1 MEANNMKIG
10 IIGSGNIGT
19 AVGKKAVKPGHE
31 VIISNSRGPETL
43 AEKITE
49 IGLKATAGTVLEAS
63 KQEVVVLAVP
73 FAKISEAVKGLPNWK
88 NRIVIDA
95 TNSPEPDLETLTS
108 SEAVSKVL
116 PGARI
121 IKAFS
126 SLYAQYIDGEVN
138 GGKRVL
144 FYAGDDLEAKS
155 IVKGL
160 FEQMGFYPVDL
171 GSLAIGGKMMQYVG
185 GPLSGEHFTQIEE

>member
-1 MEANNMKIG
+1 MKIG

-19 AVGKKAVKPGHE
+19 AVGKKVVEAGHE

-49 IGLKATAGTVLEAS
+49 IGLNTTAGTVLEAS
-63 KQEVVVLAVP
+63 KQEIVVIAVP
-73 FAKISEAVKGLPNWK
+73 WPKISEAVKGLPDWK

-95 TNSPEPDLETLTS
+95 TNHQFPEEKIADLEPLTA
-108 SEAVSKVL
+108 SEVVSKAL
-116 PGARI
+116 PGARV

-160 FEQMGFYPVDL
+160 FDQMGFYPVDL
-171 GSLAIGGKMMQYVG
+171 GSLAIGGKMMQFVG
-185 GPLSGEHFTQIEE
+185 GPLSGEHFIQIEE

>member
-1 MEANNMKIG
+1 MKIG

-19 AVGKKAVKPGHE
+19 AVGKKVVEAGHE

-43 AEKITE
+43 VEKITE
-49 IGLKATAGTVLEAS
+49 IGFNTTAGTVLEAS

-73 FAKISEAVKGLPNWK
+73 WPKISEAVKGLPNWK

-95 TNSPEPDLETLTS
+95 TNQSPELIIAEQTLTS
-108 SEAVSKVL
+108 SEVLSKAL
-116 PGARI
+116 PGARV

-126 SLYAQYIDGEVN
+126 SLYAQFIDGEVN

-160 FEQMGFYPVDL
+160 FDQMGFYPVDL
-171 GSLAIGGKMMQYVG
+171 GSLAIGGKIMQYG
-185 GPLSGEHFTQIEE
+185 GPLSGENFTQIKEVV

>member
-1 MEANNMKIG
+1 MKIG

-19 AVGKKAVKPGHE
+19 AVGKKVVEAGHE
-31 VIISNSRGPETL
+31 LIISNSRGPETL
-43 AEKITE
+43 AEKISE
-49 IGLKATAGTVLEAS
+49 IGLKATSGTVLEAS
-63 KQEVVVLAVP
+63 KQEIVVIAVP
-73 FAKISEAVKGLPNWK
+73 WGKVSEAIKGLPNWK

-95 TNSPEPDLETLTS
+95 TNQPPELITAAQGTLTA
-108 SEAVSKVL
+108 SEVVSKAL
-116 PGARI
+116 PGARV

-126 SLYAQYIDGEVN
+126 SLYAQYIDGEVK

-144 FYAGDDLEAKS
+144 FYCGDDLEAKS

-160 FEQMGFYPVDL
+160 FDQMGFYPVDL

-185 GPLSGEHFTQIEE
+185 GPLSGEHFIQIEE

>member
-1 MEANNMKIG
+1 MKIG

-19 AVGKKAVKPGHE
+19 AVGKKVVEAGHE

-49 IGLKATAGTVLEAS
+49 IGLNTTAGTVLEAS
-63 KQEVVVLAVP
+63 KQEVVVIAVP
-73 FAKISEAVKGLPNWK
+73 WPKISEAVKGLPNWK

-95 TNSPEPDLETLTS
+95 TNHQFPEQKIADLEPLTA
-108 SEAVSKVL
+108 SEVVSKAL
-116 PGARI
+116 PGARV

-144 FYAGDDLEAKS
+144 FYCGDDLEAKS

-160 FEQMGFYPVDL
+160 FDQMGFYPVDL
-171 GSLAIGGKMMQYVG
+171 GSLAIGGKMMQFVG
-185 GPLSGEHFTQIEE
+185 GPLSGEHFIQIEE

>member
-1 MEANNMKIG
+1 MKIG

-19 AVGKKAVKPGHE
+19 AVGKKAVKAGLE

-43 AEKITE
+43 VEKITE
-49 IGLKATAGTVLEAS
+49 IGLKSTAGTVLEAS

-73 FAKISEAVKGLPNWK
+73 WPKISEAVKGLPNWK

-95 TNSPEPDLETLTS
+95 TNQSPELIIAEETLTS
-108 SEAVSKVL
+108 SEVLSKAL
-116 PGARI
+116 PGARV

-126 SLYAQYIDGEVN
+126 SLYAEFIDGEVN

-160 FEQMGFYPVDL
+160 FDQMGFYPVDL
-171 GSLAIGGKMMQYVG
+171 GSLAIGGKIMQYG
-185 GPLSGEHFTQIEE
+185 GPLSGENFTQIKEVV

>member
-1 MEANNMKIG
+1 MKIG

-19 AVGKKAVKPGHE
+19 AVGKKVVEAGHE
-31 VIISNSRGPETL
+31 LIISNSRGPETL
-43 AEKITE
+43 AEKISE

-63 KQEVVVLAVP
+63 KQEVVVIAVP

-88 NRIVIDA
+88 NRIVIDV
-95 TNSPEPDLETLTS
+95 TNQSPELIIAEETLTS
-108 SEAVSKVL
+108 SEVVSKAL
-116 PGARI
+116 PGARV

-126 SLYAQYIDGEVN
+126 TLYAQYIDGEVN

-155 IVKGL
+155 IVKEL
-160 FEQMGFYPVDL
+160 FDQMGFYPVDL

-185 GPLSGEHFTQIEE
+185 GPLSGEHFIQIEE

>member
-19 AVGKKAVKPGHE
+19 AVGKKVVGAGHE
-31 VIISNSRGPETL
+31 LIISNSRGPETL

-108 SEAVSKVL
+108 SEAVSKAL

>member
-1 MEANNMKIG
+1 MKIG

-19 AVGKKAVKPGHE
+19 AVGKKVVEAGPE

-49 IGLKATAGTVLEAS
+49 IGLNTTAGTVLEAS
-63 KQEVVVLAVP
+63 KQEVVVIAVP
-73 FAKISEAVKGLPNWK
+73 WPKISEAVKGLPNWK

-95 TNSPEPDLETLTS
+95 TNHQFPEQKIADLEPLTA
-108 SEAVSKVL
+108 SEVVSKAL
-116 PGARI
+116 PGARV

-144 FYAGDDLEAKS
+144 FYCGDDLEAKS

-160 FEQMGFYPVDL
+160 FDQMGFYPVDL
-171 GSLAIGGKMMQYVG
+171 GSLAIGGKMMQFVG
-185 GPLSGEHFTQIEE
+185 GPLSGEHFIQIEE

>member
-1 MEANNMKIG
+1 MKIG

-19 AVGKKAVKPGHE
+19 AVGKKAVEAGHE

-43 AEKITE
+43 VEKITE
-49 IGLKATAGTVLEAS
+49 IGLKSTAGTVLEAS

-73 FAKISEAVKGLPNWK
+73 WPKISEAVKGLPNWK

-95 TNSPEPDLETLTS
+95 TNQSPELIIAGETLTS
-108 SEAVSKVL
+108 SEVLSKVL
-116 PGARI
+116 PGARV

-160 FEQMGFYPVDL
+160 FDQMGFYPVDL
-171 GSLAIGGKMMQYVG
+171 GSLAIGGKIMQYG
-185 GPLSGEHFTQIEE
+185 GPLSGENFTQIKEVV

>member
-1 MEANNMKIG
+1 MVAMGGEANNMKIG

-19 AVGKKAVKPGHE
+19 AVGKKAVEAGYE

-43 AEKITE
+43 VEKITE
-49 IGLKATAGTVLEAS
+49 IGLKSTAGTVLEAS

-73 FAKISEAVKGLPNWK
+73 WPKISEAVKGLPNWK

-95 TNSPEPDLETLTS
+95 TNQSPELIIAEETLTS
-108 SEAVSKVL
+108 SEVLSKAL
-116 PGARI
+116 PGARV

-126 SLYAQYIDGEVN
+126 SLYAQFIDGEVN

-160 FEQMGFYPVDL
+160 FDQMGFYPVDL
-171 GSLAIGGKMMQYVG
+171 GSLQLEAK
-185 GPLSGEHFTQIEE
+185 

>member
-1 MEANNMKIG
+1 MKIG

-19 AVGKKAVKPGHE
+19 AVGKKVVEAGHE

-49 IGLKATAGTVLEAS
+49 IGLKSTAGTVLEAS
-63 KQEVVVLAVP
+63 KQEVVVLAVRWE
-73 FAKISEAVKGLPNWK
+73 KISEAVKGLPNWK

-95 TNSPEPDLETLTS
+95 TNHQFPEQKIANLEPLTA
-108 SEAVSKVL
+108 SEVVSKAL
-116 PGARI
+116 PGARV

-160 FEQMGFYPVDL
+160 FDQMGFYPVDL
-171 GSLAIGGKMMQYVG
+171 GSLAIGGKMMQFVG
-185 GPLSGEHFTQIEE
+185 GPLCGEHFIQIEE

>member
-1 MEANNMKIG
+1 MKIG

-19 AVGKKAVKPGHE
+19 AVGKKAVEAGHE

-73 FAKISEAVKGLPNWK
+73 WPKISEAVKGLSNWK

-95 TNSPEPDLETLTS
+95 TNQSPELITAEQILTS
-108 SEAVSKVL
+108 SEVLSKAL
-116 PGARI
+116 PGARV

-138 GGKRVL
+138 GGNRVL

-160 FEQMGFYPVDL
+160 FDQMGFYPVDL
-171 GSLAIGGKMMQYVG
+171 GSLAIGGKIMQYG
-185 GPLSGEHFTQIEE
+185 GPLSGENFTQIKEVL

>member
-1 MEANNMKIG
+1 MKIG

-19 AVGKKAVKPGHE
+19 AVGKKVVEAGHE

-49 IGLKATAGTVLEAS
+49 IGLNTTAGTVLEAS

-73 FAKISEAVKGLPNWK
+73 WPKISEAVKGLPNWK

-95 TNSPEPDLETLTS
+95 TNQSPELIIAEETLTS
-108 SEAVSKVL
+108 SEVLSKAL
-116 PGARI
+116 PGARV

-126 SLYAQYIDGEVN
+126 SLYAQFIDGEVN

-144 FYAGDDLEAKS
+144 FYAGDDLESKS

-160 FEQMGFYPVDL
+160 FDQMGFYPVDL
-171 GSLAIGGKMMQYVG
+171 GSLAIGGKIMQYG
-185 GPLSGEHFTQIEE
+185 GPLSGENFTQIKEVV

>member
-1 MEANNMKIG
+1 MKIG

-19 AVGKKAVKPGHE
+19 AVGKKVVEAGHE
-31 VIISNSRGPETL
+31 LIISNSRGPETL
-43 AEKITE
+43 TEKIIE

-73 FAKISEAVKGLPNWK
+73 FAKISEAVEGLPNWK

-95 TNSPEPDLETLTS
+95 TNSPEPDLEKLTS
-108 SEAVSKVL
+108 SEMVSKAL

-126 SLYAQYIDGEVN
+126 SLYAQYIGGEVN

-185 GPLSGEHFTQIEE
+185 GPLSGEHFTQI

>member
-1 MEANNMKIG
+1 MKIG

-19 AVGKKAVKPGHE
+19 AVGKKVVEAGHE

-49 IGLKATAGTVLEAS
+49 IGLHTTAGTVLEAS
-63 KQEVVVLAVP
+63 KQEVVVIAVP
-73 FAKISEAVKGLPNWK
+73 HLKISEAVKGLPNWK

-95 TNSPEPDLETLTS
+95 TNHQFPEQKIGDSEPLTS
-108 SEAVSKVL
+108 SEMVSKLL
-116 PGARI
+116 PGARV

-144 FYAGDDLEAKS
+144 FYCGDDLEAKS

-160 FEQMGFYPVDL
+160 FDQMGFYPVDL
-171 GSLAIGGKMMQYVG
+171 GSLAFGGKMMQYVG
-185 GPLSGEHFTQIEE
+185 GPLSGKHFIQIEE

>member
-1 MEANNMKIG
+1 MKIG

-19 AVGKKAVKPGHE
+19 AVGKKVVEAGHE
-31 VIISNSRGPETL
+31 LIISNSRGPETL

-63 KQEVVVLAVP
+63 KQEVVVIAVP
-73 FAKISEAVKGLPNWK
+73 WSKISEAVKGLPNWK

-95 TNSPEPDLETLTS
+95 TNQPPELIIAEETLTS
-108 SEAVSKVL
+108 SEVVSKAL
-116 PGARI
+116 PGARV

-144 FYAGDDLEAKS
+144 FYCGDDLEAKS

-160 FEQMGFYPVDL
+160 FDQMGFYPVDL

-185 GPLSGEHFTQIEE
+185 GPLSGKNFTQIEE

>member
-1 MEANNMKIG
+1 MKIG

-19 AVGKKAVKPGHE
+19 AVGKKVVEAGHE

-49 IGLKATAGTVLEAS
+49 IGFKATAGTVLEAS

-108 SEAVSKVL
+108 SEVVSKAL
-116 PGARI
+116 PGARV

-144 FYAGDDLEAKS
+144 FYCGDDLEAKS

-160 FEQMGFYPVDL
+160 FDQMGFYPVDL

-185 GPLSGEHFTQIEE
+185 GPLSGEHFIQIEE

>member
-1 MEANNMKIG
+1 MKIG

-19 AVGKKAVKPGHE
+19 AVGKKVVEAGHE
-31 VIISNSRGPETL
+31 LIISNSRGPETL

-63 KQEVVVLAVP
+63 KQEIVVIAVP
-73 FAKISEAVKGLPNWK
+73 WGKISEAVKGLPNWE

-95 TNSPEPDLETLTS
+95 TNQPPELITAAQETLTA
-108 SEAVSKVL
+108 SEVVAKAL
-116 PGARI
+116 PGARV

-160 FEQMGFYPVDL
+160 FDQMGFYPVDL
-171 GSLAIGGKMMQYVG
+171 GSLAVGGKMMQYVG
-185 GPLSGEHFTQIEE
+185 GPLSAKHFIQIEE

>member
-1 MEANNMKIG
+1 MKIG

-19 AVGKKAVKPGHE
+19 AVGKKVVEAGHE
-31 VIISNSRGPETL
+31 LIISNSRGPETL

-49 IGLKATAGTVLEAS
+49 IGLNTTAGTVLEAS

-108 SEAVSKVL
+108 SEVVSKAL
-116 PGARI
+116 PGARV

-144 FYAGDDLEAKS
+144 FYCGDDLEAKS

-160 FEQMGFYPVDL
+160 FDQMGFYPVDL

-185 GPLSGEHFTQIEE
+185 GPLSGEHFIQIEE

>member
-1 MEANNMKIG
+1 MKIG
-10 IIGSGNIGT
+10 IIGSGNVGT
-19 AVGKKAVKPGHE
+19 AVGKKVVEAGHE

-43 AEKITE
+43 AEKITK

-63 KQEVVVLAVP
+63 KQELVVLAVRWE
-73 FAKISEAVKGLPNWK
+73 KISEAVKGLPNWQ
-88 NRIVIDA
+88 NRIVIDV
-95 TNSPEPDLETLTS
+95 TNQSPELIIADLETLTS
-108 SEAVSKVL
+108 SEIVSKEL
-116 PGARI
+116 PGARV

-126 SLYAQYIDGEVN
+126 TLYARFIDGKVN

-160 FEQMGFYPVDL
+160 FDQMGFYPVDL
-171 GSLAIGGKMMQYVG
+171 GSLAIGGKMMQFVG
-185 GPLSGEHFTQIEE
+185 GPLSGEHFIQIKE

>member
-1 MEANNMKIG
+1 MKIG

-19 AVGKKAVKPGHE
+19 AVGKKVVEAGHE

-63 KQEVVVLAVP
+63 KQEVVVIAVP
-73 FAKISEAVKGLPNWK
+73 WAKISEAVKGLPNWK

-95 TNSPEPDLETLTS
+95 TNQPPELIIADLETLTS
-108 SEAVSKVL
+108 SEVVSKAL
-116 PGARI
+116 PGARV

-126 SLYAQYIDGEVN
+126 SLYARYIDGEVN

-160 FEQMGFYPVDL
+160 FDQMGFYPVDL

-185 GPLSGEHFTQIEE
+185 GPLSGKNFTQIEE

>member
-1 MEANNMKIG
+1 
-10 IIGSGNIGT
+10 GSGNIGT
-19 AVGKKAVKPGHE
+19 AVGKKVVEAGHE
-31 VIISNSRGPETL
+31 LIISNSRGPKTL

-63 KQEVVVLAVP
+63 KQEVVVIAVP

-108 SEAVSKVL
+108 SETVSKAL

-126 SLYAQYIDGEVN
+126 SLYAPFIDGEVN

>member
-1 MEANNMKIG
+1 MKIG

-19 AVGKKAVKPGHE
+19 AVGKKVVEAGHE
-31 VIISNSRGPETL
+31 LIISNSRGPETL

-88 NRIVIDA
+88 NTIVIDA

-108 SEAVSKVL
+108 SEAVSKAL